1 MLFLRNTDMRTTRR
15 AHKKNYVAITR
26 RRDGAC
32 AQPLHA
38 KSVSIERIGER
49 AMDTY
54 SAALARQGSRQR
66 AHPTPGPHTT
76 VKWTPLSR
84 GGNYT
89 SKTVLR
95 QCCKM
100 PAFANFRRNG
110 GSIAMKSFSFPHR
123 TFAGATTRKKGGE
136 AFPSRT
142 NNPPSPFSWS
152 LHTTSQF
159 GDEHDQAAWINRVAT
174 AS

>member
-1 MLFLRNTDMRTTRR
+1 LQLLRNTRNAHDESWRKRNRCGDRTTPRQR
-15 AHKKNYVAITR
+15 ARSRFTQKKSA
-26 RRDGAC
+26 
-32 AQPLHA
+32 
-38 KSVSIERIGER
+38 SIERNGER
-49 AMDTY
+49 VLDAY

-100 PAFANFRRNG
+100 PALANFRGNDR
-110 GSIAMKSFSFPHR
+110 SIAMKPFSFPHR
-123 TFAGATTRKKGGE
+123 AFLLEQLLKKKR
-136 AFPSRT
+136 AFGT
-142 NNPPSPFSWS
+142 K
-152 LHTTSQF
+152 
-159 GDEHDQAAWINRVAT
+159 
-174 AS
+174 